1 MFFSV
6 RPVRFAAHLLCTI
19 LICSAFTAEASEPA
33 YTWIFVED
41 MHCSNCA
48 KKIARKLY
56 NVSGVV
62 KVQANVAKDYA
73 VVTPQEGTQLSPRA
87 LWEAVEQAK
96 FKPVKLQGPAG
107 VFTKKPSK

>member
-1 MFFSV
+1 MVF
-6 RPVRFAAHLLCTI
+6 PVRVAAVLLFAALSF
-19 LICSAFTAEASEPA
+19 SALNVEAEDTP

-62 KVQANVAKDYA
+62 KVQANVPKDYA
-73 VVTPQEGTQLSPRA
+73 VVTPQEGAQLSPRA

-96 FKPVKLQGPAG
+96 FKPVKLQGPNG
-107 VFTKKPSK
+107 IFTKKPSE

>member
-1 MFFSV
+1 MLFSA
-6 RPVRFAAHLLCTI
+6 RFATILLCAAMS
-19 LICSAFTAEASEPA
+19 LSALGVEATETP

-56 NVSGVV
+56 NVSGVL
-62 KVQANVAKDYA
+62 KVQANVPKDYA
-73 VVTPQEGTQLSPRA
+73 VVTPQEGTRLSPRA

-96 FKPVKLQGPAG
+96 FKPVKLQGPMG
-107 VFTKKPSK
+107 IFTEKPDE

>member
-1 MFFSV
+1 
-6 RPVRFAAHLLCTI
+6 
-19 LICSAFTAEASEPA
+19 
-33 YTWIFVED
+33 

-73 VVTPQEGTQLSPRA
+73 VVTPQEGVSTFSSGTLGGGRTGEIQAGEVAGAYRRFHQETESV
-87 LWEAVEQAK
+87 AVNDGL
-96 FKPVKLQGPAG
+96 FFVLR
-107 VFTKKPSK
+107 

>member
-1 MFFSV
+1 MLF
-6 RPVRFAAHLLCTI
+6 PVRFAAALLCI
-19 LICSAFTAEASEPA
+19 ALSFSAFAVEAVETP

-73 VVTPQEGTQLSPRA
+73 VVTPQEGAQLSPRA

-107 VFTKKPSK
+107 VFTKKPSE

>member
-1 MFFSV
+1 MVF
-6 RPVRFAAHLLCTI
+6 PVRVIVVLLFTV
-19 LICSAFTAEASEPA
+19 LSFSAMTAEAADTP

-62 KVQANVAKDYA
+62 KVQANVPKDYA

-96 FKPVKLQGPAG
+96 FKPVKLQGPNG
-107 VFTKKPSK
+107 IFTKKPNQ

>member
-1 MFFSV
+1 MVF
-6 RPVRFAAHLLCTI
+6 PVRVFAVLLFAALSF
-19 LICSAFTAEASEPA
+19 SALTVEAEDTP

-62 KVQANVAKDYA
+62 KVQANVPKDYA
-73 VVTPQEGTQLSPRA
+73 VVTPQEGAQLSPRA

-96 FKPVKLQGPAG
+96 FKPVKLQGPNG
-107 VFTKKPSK
+107 IFTNKPAE